1 MPKNRKLTIVVNLR
15 VVFNINSSGVLLSH
29 LQVFFCFL
37 KLKTQI
43 RTGKYDNYTHMLQI
57 NPSKLS
63 KINAGY
69 VIPHGLRT
77 TNRLPQARPRK
88 PRENCLPH
96 ENASNFQTHVLVRRK
111 KGLIV
116 AHLSIFTSKKLAC
129 SRARSF
135 SKPSLK
141 ISLKN

>member
-1 MPKNRKLTIVVNLR
+1 MINLR
-15 VVFNINSSGVLLSH
+15 VVFNIYSLGVLLSH
-29 LQVFFCFL
+29 LQVVFFF

-43 RTGKYDNYTHMLQI
+43 RTGKRDTYKRMLRI
-57 NPSKLS
+57 NSSKLS

-69 VIPHGLRT
+69 ILPHGLT
-77 TNRLPQARPRK
+77 TNRLPQVKPGK

-116 AHLSIFTSKKLAC
+116 AHPSIFNSRKLAC
-129 SRARSF
+129 SQARSF

-141 ISLKN
+141 ILLKN